1 MAYKLK
7 LPEGSRVHPVFHVS
21 LLKKAIGEYQVES
34 ELPQGIEGD
43 CADQFIPEDVLAT
56 HMSGPEGQKVHQVLI
71 QWADRTVDEATWED
85 ILTIKSQFPEFNLED
100 KVAVL
105 GGSVVRD
112 HMNED
117 GPGVEVSNHSGPSG
131 AKAWL
136 VYSRRRRASNI
147 T

>member
-1 MAYKLK
+1 M
-7 LPEGSRVHPVFHVS
+7 
-21 LLKKAIGEYQVES
+21 ES
-34 ELPQGIEGD
+34 ELPQGMEGD

-56 HMSGPEGQKVHQVLI
+56 RMSGPEGQKVQQVLI

-112 HMNED
+112 HIMQM
-117 GPGVEVSNHSGPSG
+117 GQGWKCQITVGLVEPRLDWFILEGEEHQI
-131 AKAWL
+131 
-136 VYSRRRRASNI
+136 SRDWI
-147 T
+147 